1 GERHS
6 AVDGH
11 ARSQSDPLRYRA
23 PSERS
28 HRRRRRSA
36 GNRDRSRARP
46 VPVRYLRPH
55 RLSLRACRDV
65 CVVPGGTCARQVAVR
80 LGAAGRARKS
90 APHDYARH
98 ADRARRI
105 DGVRDRVCNRGRR
118 RRLTYTNHA
127 VRLAGHLVVPAF
139 RRCAGDPDYR
149 RHRPALRRIYRRNR
163 VSVAARLARR
173 TQPGLLVLL
182 DRSLAGCR
190 RGVLSEGDRA
200 VGRDAGA
207 APAPTM
213 TDAASDQS
221 VLETRDLRMAFG
233 GLVVFENLN
242 FSLRRGERHAIIGP
256 NGAGKT
262 TFVSLVTGLLRPS
275 GGDVMF
281 NGSVITHASPQQRVK
296 AGIARTFQINSLFK
310 ALNPLASLV
319 IALAERDGGGGIVP
333 RSVARQTGWI
343 EEASALL
350 AKFGLADDALVTT
363 EKLPYG
369 KQRLLE
375 VALALALRPQLLL
388 LDEPAAG
395 LSTEQGHELF
405 RQLAILTGD

>member
-1 GERHS
+1 
-6 AVDGH
+6 
-11 ARSQSDPLRYRA
+11 
-23 PSERS
+23 
-28 HRRRRRSA
+28 
-36 GNRDRSRARP
+36 
-46 VPVRYLRPH
+46 
-55 RLSLRACRDV
+55 
-65 CVVPGGTCARQVAVR
+65 
-80 LGAAGRARKS
+80 
-90 APHDYARH
+90 
-98 ADRARRI
+98 
-105 DGVRDRVCNRGRR
+105 
-118 RRLTYTNHA
+118 
-127 VRLAGHLVVPAF
+127 
-139 RRCAGDPDYR
+139 
-149 RHRPALRRIYRRNR
+149 
-163 VSVAARLARR
+163 
-173 TQPGLLVLL
+173 
-182 DRSLAGCR
+182 
-190 RGVLSEGDRA
+190 
-200 VGRDAGA
+200 
-207 APAPTM
+207 M

-262 TFVSLVTGLLRPS
+262 TFVSLVTGLLSPT

-281 NGSVITHASPQQRVK
+281 NGRVITHSSPQQRVK

-319 IALAERDGGGGIVP
+319 IALAEREGRGGISL
-333 RSVARQTGWI
+333 RSVARQAGLI

-350 AKFGLADDALVTT
+350 SKFGLADDALVTT

-405 RQLAILTGD
+405 RQLAILTGDTTVMFIEHDMNLVFRYADRVSVFAAGALVVQDTPEHVRNHPRVREVYLGV

>member
-1 GERHS
+1 
-6 AVDGH
+6 
-11 ARSQSDPLRYRA
+11 
-23 PSERS
+23 
-28 HRRRRRSA
+28 
-36 GNRDRSRARP
+36 
-46 VPVRYLRPH
+46 
-55 RLSLRACRDV
+55 
-65 CVVPGGTCARQVAVR
+65 
-80 LGAAGRARKS
+80 
-90 APHDYARH
+90 
-98 ADRARRI
+98 
-105 DGVRDRVCNRGRR
+105 
-118 RRLTYTNHA
+118 
-127 VRLAGHLVVPAF
+127 
-139 RRCAGDPDYR
+139 
-149 RHRPALRRIYRRNR
+149 
-163 VSVAARLARR
+163 
-173 TQPGLLVLL
+173 
-182 DRSLAGCR
+182 
-190 RGVLSEGDRA
+190 
-200 VGRDAGA
+200 
-207 APAPTM
+207 M
-213 TDAASDQS
+213 TDAASDRP

-281 NGSVITHASPQQRVK
+281 NGRVITHASPQQRVK

-319 IALAERDGGGGIVP
+319 IALAEREGKGGISLRP
-333 RSVARQTGWI
+333 VARQTGLI

-405 RQLAILTGD
+405 RQLAILTGDTTVLFIEHDMNLVFRYADRVSVFAAGALVVQDTPEHVRNHPRVREVYLGV

>member
-1 GERHS
+1 
-6 AVDGH
+6 
-11 ARSQSDPLRYRA
+11 
-23 PSERS
+23 
-28 HRRRRRSA
+28 
-36 GNRDRSRARP
+36 
-46 VPVRYLRPH
+46 
-55 RLSLRACRDV
+55 
-65 CVVPGGTCARQVAVR
+65 
-80 LGAAGRARKS
+80 
-90 APHDYARH
+90 
-98 ADRARRI
+98 
-105 DGVRDRVCNRGRR
+105 
-118 RRLTYTNHA
+118 
-127 VRLAGHLVVPAF
+127 
-139 RRCAGDPDYR
+139 
-149 RHRPALRRIYRRNR
+149 
-163 VSVAARLARR
+163 
-173 TQPGLLVLL
+173 
-182 DRSLAGCR
+182 
-190 RGVLSEGDRA
+190 
-200 VGRDAGA
+200 
-207 APAPTM
+207 M

-262 TFVSLVTGLLRPS
+262 TFVSLVTGLLHPT

-281 NGSVITHASPQQRVK
+281 NGRVITHSSPQQRVK

-319 IALAERDGGGGIVP
+319 IALAEREGKGGISLRP
-333 RSVARQTGWI
+333 VARQTGLI

-405 RQLAILTGD
+405 RQLAILTRDTTVLFIEHDMNLVFRYADRVSVFAAGALVVQDTPERVRNHPRVREVYLGV

>member
-1 GERHS
+1 
-6 AVDGH
+6 
-11 ARSQSDPLRYRA
+11 
-23 PSERS
+23 
-28 HRRRRRSA
+28 
-36 GNRDRSRARP
+36 
-46 VPVRYLRPH
+46 
-55 RLSLRACRDV
+55 
-65 CVVPGGTCARQVAVR
+65 
-80 LGAAGRARKS
+80 
-90 APHDYARH
+90 
-98 ADRARRI
+98 
-105 DGVRDRVCNRGRR
+105 
-118 RRLTYTNHA
+118 
-127 VRLAGHLVVPAF
+127 
-139 RRCAGDPDYR
+139 
-149 RHRPALRRIYRRNR
+149 
-163 VSVAARLARR
+163 
-173 TQPGLLVLL
+173 
-182 DRSLAGCR
+182 
-190 RGVLSEGDRA
+190 
-200 VGRDAGA
+200 
-207 APAPTM
+207 M

-262 TFVSLVTGLLRPS
+262 TFVSLVTGLLRPT

-281 NGSVITHASPQQRVK
+281 NGRVITHSSPQQRVK

-319 IALAERDGGGGIVP
+319 IALAEREGRGGISL
-333 RSVARQTGWI
+333 RSVARQAGLI

-350 AKFGLADDALVTT
+350 SKFGLADDALVTT

-405 RQLAILTGD
+405 RQLAILTGDTTVMFIEHDMNLVFRYADRVSVFAAGALVVQDTPEHVRNHPRVREVYLGV

>member
-1 GERHS
+1 
-6 AVDGH
+6 
-11 ARSQSDPLRYRA
+11 
-23 PSERS
+23 
-28 HRRRRRSA
+28 
-36 GNRDRSRARP
+36 
-46 VPVRYLRPH
+46 
-55 RLSLRACRDV
+55 
-65 CVVPGGTCARQVAVR
+65 
-80 LGAAGRARKS
+80 
-90 APHDYARH
+90 
-98 ADRARRI
+98 
-105 DGVRDRVCNRGRR
+105 
-118 RRLTYTNHA
+118 
-127 VRLAGHLVVPAF
+127 
-139 RRCAGDPDYR
+139 
-149 RHRPALRRIYRRNR
+149 
-163 VSVAARLARR
+163 
-173 TQPGLLVLL
+173 
-182 DRSLAGCR
+182 
-190 RGVLSEGDRA
+190 
-200 VGRDAGA
+200 
-207 APAPTM
+207 M

-262 TFVSLVTGLLRPS
+262 TFVSLVTGLLRPT

-281 NGSVITHASPQQRVK
+281 NGRVITHSSPQQRVK

-319 IALAERDGGGGIVP
+319 IALAEREGRGGISL
-333 RSVARQTGWI
+333 RSVARQAGLI

-350 AKFGLADDALVTT
+350 SKFGLADDALVTT

-405 RQLAILTGD
+405 RQLAILTGGTTVLFIEHDMNLVFRYADRVSVFAAGALVVQDTPEHVRNHPRVREVYLGV